1 MRNPISLAAPL
12 ASLLLA
18 TAALTACGEEP
29 PPVAPPQ
36 PLMGP
41 QPTVGAPGSLVP
53 APAAAKLDAVPRLQL
68 NRLAAEL
75 ALPLFWIADS
85 NGNGAV
91 DPDEIA
97 NVGEFGERLLCRLMQ
112 PKASALAKN

>member
-18 TAALTACGEEP
+18 AATITACDEP

-36 PLMGP
+36 PTSP
-41 QPTVGAPGSLVP
+41 TPTVGSPGST
-53 APAAAKLDAVPRLQL
+53 APPPAKLDAIPRLQL

-75 ALPLFWIADS
+75 DLPLFWTADS
-85 NGNGAV
+85 NDNRAV
-91 DPDEIA
+91 DPDEVATLWGIA
-97 NVGEFGERLLCRLMQ
+97 AVQ
-112 PKASALAKN
+112 